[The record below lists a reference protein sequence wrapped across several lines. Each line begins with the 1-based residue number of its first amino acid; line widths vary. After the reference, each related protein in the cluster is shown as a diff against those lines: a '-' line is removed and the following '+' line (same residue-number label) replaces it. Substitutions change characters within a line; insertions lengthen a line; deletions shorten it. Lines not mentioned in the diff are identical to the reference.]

1 MTDDIGTDYL
11 PGMKLTT
18 GQRIRALRKKRKLTQ
33 DELALAADVGQATLS
48 EWETDKRR
56 PGKRLL
62 VVLAKALGV
71 KPERIVG

>member
-1 MTDDIGTDYL
+1 MTGDIGTDYL

-33 DELALAADVGQATLS
+33 DELAVAAQVGQATLS

-62 VVLAKALGV
+62 AALAKALGV
-71 KPERIVG
+71 KPERIVS

>member
-1 MTDDIGTDYL
+1 MTGDIGNDYL

-33 DELALAADVGQATLS
+33 DELAVAADVGQATLS

-62 VVLAKALGV
+62 AVLAKALGV